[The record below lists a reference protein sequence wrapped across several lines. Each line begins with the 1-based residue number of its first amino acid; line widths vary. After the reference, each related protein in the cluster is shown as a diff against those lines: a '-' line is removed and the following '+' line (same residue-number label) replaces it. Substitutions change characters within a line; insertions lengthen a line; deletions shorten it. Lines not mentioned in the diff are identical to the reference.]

1 MNRIY
6 LDHAATTPVHPKVQE
21 VINQT
26 INSFPGNPS
35 SIHDDGRKVKFL
47 IEESRE
53 KIAALLGREPA
64 EIVFTSS
71 ATESI
76 NSVLKSFFFK
86 QLPQSATFRSSTVEH
101 HATLHTLNY
110 LQKKG
115 SQVVYEPVN
124 RFGEVSEISQV
135 KSELN
140 SFMIVNNEMGSILPE
155 SVFQELSNRNEILH
169 LDGVQALGKIE
180 LLGFERADFIS
191 FSGHKINGPKG
202 AGILIVKSGIE
213 FEPLFHGGSQ
223 ERNRRAGTESV
234 YQIAGLAEA
243 VEIALLN
250 RKNGFDHVFELN
262 QVVRSAL
269 LGLSHNITIN
279 SPENGSPFILNFTV
293 SSDEEEKI
301 DGEALIMAL
310 DAKGI
315 SVSNGSAC
323 ASGSFEPSHVL
334 KEIGLTD
341 YESQATLRISF
352 SELTTREEIEIFV
365 DVLDRSIKRMKS
377 VNLI

>member
-6 LDHAATTPVHPKVQE
+6 LDHAATTPIHPKVQE
-21 VINQT
+21 VINRT
-26 INSFPGNPS
+26 IHNFPGNPS

-76 NSVLKSFFFK
+76 NTALKGYFFS
-86 QLPQSATFRSSTVEH
+86 QLPKTVTYRSSKVEH

-110 LQKKG
+110 LQEKG
-115 SQVVYEPVN
+115 SQIVFEPVSQ
-124 RFGEVSEISQV
+124 FGEISKISEASV
-135 KSELN
+135 GLN
-140 SFMIVNNEMGSILPE
+140 SFMIVNNEIGTILPQGI
-155 SVFQELSNRNEILH
+155 FAQLLDRHELIH
-169 LDGVQALGKIE
+169 LDGVQALGKID
-180 LLGFERADFIS
+180 LLGFETADFIS

-202 AGILIVKSGIE
+202 IGILVIKSGTE
-213 FEPLFHGGSQ
+213 LEPLFHGGSQ

-243 VEIALLN
+243 IKISLENQKNTFEHVSGLN
-250 RKNGFDHVFELN
+250 RL
-262 QVVRSAL
+262 VRSAL
-269 LGLSHNITIN
+269 LGLPHNINFN

-293 SSDEEEKI
+293 SSHDADKI

-310 DAKGI
+310 DSKGF

-334 KEIGLTD
+334 MEIGLTD
-341 YESQATLRISF
+341 YQAQAALRISF
-352 SELTTREEIEIFV
+352 AESNTAEEIESFV
-365 DVLDRSIKRMKS
+365 DVLDKSIKRMKS
-377 VNLI
+377 LI